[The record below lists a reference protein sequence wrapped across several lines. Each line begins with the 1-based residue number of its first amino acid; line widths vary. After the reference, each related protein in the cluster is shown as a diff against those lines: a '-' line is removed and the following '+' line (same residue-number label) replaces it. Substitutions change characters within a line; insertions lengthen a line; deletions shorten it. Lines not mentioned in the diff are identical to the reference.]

1 MNSVGNFELSLKLDR
16 LILPFTSSKYE
27 PGKKA
32 TMDTNY
38 VSLYNF
44 DLQKLL
50 ILPGKLQL

>member
-1 MNSVGNFELSLKLDR
+1 MNSVGNLELSLKLDR
-16 LILPFTSSKYE
+16 LILPFTSSKNE